1 MSDAPDG
8 DGVLVRMR
16 GLLDGVN
23 PGRDKVALIVSNGHG
38 NVLLTHC
45 LTRGTALTF
54 IRMLADEQARM
65 DEEGWP

>member
-1 MSDAPDG
+1 MSHDPDG

-16 GLLDGVN
+16 ALLAGVT

-45 LTRGTALTF
+45 LTRGTTLTF
-54 IRMLADEQARM
+54 IRMLADEQARL
-65 DEEGWP
+65 DGEGWP